1 MTRGSA
7 IGVVDYGMGNL
18 RSVSKALESLGFPT
32 LVSGDPKALSSCRGI
47 VFPGVGAFRD
57 CMGNVVRQGLLPFLR
72 DYLAEGRPFLG
83 ICVGMQLLFSGSE
96 EFGRHEGLGF
106 FRGNV
111 VRFPGDMPARDGGVL
126 KVPHMGWNDVRQ
138 VASCSLW
145 SGVPDG
151 SYFYFVH
158 SYHPRPTDPAVVL
171 GETQYDDVRFASV
184 VARDNLIATQFHPE
198 KSGPAG
204 LRLYANF
211 LTLARDRGSIAPEA
225 SPAGARGVGGE
236 RRWK

>member
-32 LVSGDPKALSSCRGI
+32 LVSGDPRALSSCRGI

-72 DYLAEGRPFLG
+72 EYLAEGRPFLG

-96 EFGRHEGLGF
+96 EFGRHEGIGF
-106 FRGNV
+106 FPGNV

-126 KVPHMGWNDVRQ
+126 KVPHMGWNGVEVVGDPPALRGIP
-138 VASCSLW
+138 
-145 SGVPDG
+145 SGT
-151 SYFYFVH
+151 YFYFVH
-158 SYHPRPTDPAVVL
+158 SYYAAPKAPGDVVCRSTY
-171 GETQYDDVRFASV
+171 GVPFAAA
-184 VARDNLIATQFHPE
+184 VARGNRLAVQFHPE
-198 KSGPAG
+198 KSQAAG
-204 LRLYANF
+204 LRLLGNF
-211 LTLARDRGSIAPEA
+211 GRLCAEA
-225 SPAGARGVGGE
+225 A
-236 RRWK
+236 

>member
-32 LVSGDPKALSSCRGI
+32 LVSGDPEALSPCRGI

-72 DYLAEGRPFLG
+72 EYLASDRPFLG

-96 EFGRHEGLGF
+96 EFGRHEGIDF

-126 KVPHMGWNDVRQ
+126 KVPHMGWNT
-138 VASCSLW
+138 VAW
-145 SGVPDG
+145 
-151 SYFYFVH
+151 
-158 SYHPRPTDPAVVL
+158 RR
-171 GETQYDDVRFASV
+171 E
-184 VARDNLIATQFHPE
+184 HPE
-198 KSGPAG
+198 IGTADIARPSALNTASTVWCALEP
-204 LRLYANF
+204 YATFTCRQTPDDWAN
-211 LTLARDRGSIAPEA
+211 ARRNSSTSSTSNVPTFSFPRGEL
-225 SPAGARGVGGE
+225 
-236 RRWK
+236 